1 MTIFKKLT
9 ALCLAAL
16 LLLPGVPNV
25 RADDSSAQLRT
36 LVNYFHYYQE
46 DAALD
51 YELILEQIRAQD
63 PGLANTWANIL
74 TFWSGINSGTIYSNV
89 LPDGLPEDDSLCIV
103 VMGYQLYSDGTMRP
117 ELESRMET
125 ALASAR
131 KYPNAYILCT
141 GGGTASKNR
150 NATEAGQMAAWL
162 RRNGI
167 DSSRIIVEGDAMS
180 TIQNAIYG
188 CALLYRNYPQVR
200 SLAVITSDYHIFNSC
215 LYFHT
220 QAALDAYEAGIPPM
234 RVVSNATCP
243 VNPESRPDVS
253 VQTEGIGILTGMED
267 VERMNQ
273 PWLTHLDH
281 IRISGATEYV
291 LGDELNLQ
299 ITAVYSNGYTRD
311 VTEKAHYTGFDF
323 GKNGLQTVTV
333 SYTEG
338 LAEAVSSFEVYVIPD
353 GGEPLPEEE
362 KPTLPPEATLQEAP
376 QKTTTGLVPGLVI
389 CGICIVLLILLVR
402 GKKRKGSAQSK
413 PPIHLS

>member
-188 CALLYRNYPQVR
+188 CALLYSTGKTIY
-200 SLAVITSDYHIFNSC
+200 I
-215 LYFHT
+215 
-220 QAALDAYEAGIPPM
+220 LD
-234 RVVSNATCP
+234 
-243 VNPESRPDVS
+243 
-253 VQTEGIGILTGMED
+253 
-267 VERMNQ
+267 
-273 PWLTHLDH
+273 
-281 IRISGATEYV
+281 
-291 LGDELNLQ
+291 
-299 ITAVYSNGYTRD
+299 
-311 VTEKAHYTGFDF
+311 
-323 GKNGLQTVTV
+323 
-333 SYTEG
+333 
-338 LAEAVSSFEVYVIPD
+338 
-353 GGEPLPEEE
+353 EP
-362 KPTLPPEATLQEAP
+362 
-376 QKTTTGLVPGLVI
+376 TTGLHTADVAKLLEVLQKLCDVGNTVLVI
-389 CGICIVLLILLVR
+389 EHNLDVIKSADHIIDLGPEGGDGGGRIVATGTPEEVALVE
-402 GKKRKGSAQSK
+402 GSYTGQYLKKWLKR
-413 PPIHLS
+413 